1 MTTLYL
7 SRFSFSSVRPQYFD
21 INLETFVLRTE
32 SDPWRLPSAGETAR
46 SGVLLPC
53 NGNGALACNQPRPD
67 AGSHLQVS
75 RRWNSSECT
84 NPLLTQTMSRKLTK
98 EEIEEQFEQFL
109 KESVSDE
116 SIELGNSPKSSVPS
130 CLGQNNRKE
139 SEKNVKLWWIN
150 DADFDEAQPPLRR
163 FTKLKRQPAVIDTG
177 LETVKKE
184 IGEEHDGNTQSQSPE
199 VLPTSQSFLKA
210 QRFPQSIA
218 EIVEEQR
225 DEKVLLQG
233 DERTSVSISRDSLE
247 SNDSVMASG
256 PAQNTFGGGLDTLE
270 EEEEKK
276 QFFANLEKEA
286 SSTIDYSRLNKELES
301 TGSTPISAFNQK
313 EDQFAVL
320 DNEETRGDESPR
332 PKSITGS
339 RNYIEDF
346 EEGSNKFGS
355 EEYESNDDLMKAK
368 CSRESIEDASEA
380 KKQEAKS
387 GMLVKDSLNSTLD
400 TKKLLQSG
408 DYRSKEKSSTDK
420 NGQDTA
426 SQMNATA
433 ISDGQTNSDI
443 EALHQAYRKIDQSL
457 ENSGGE
463 QDSLN
468 GKNTCFAAELQSHV
482 GDSAKNISTAE
493 SDLPTVEELM
503 KPIKGEAPFPRRFDL
518 HSVCTS
524 TQQECE
530 DAELSSKWMLKD
542 SNSPGLLE
550 SQFNSNNLC
559 ERHNTNKELSERSLK
574 KNVNHMNSH
583 AEDEVEALINEIKYD
598 SAIKYSLIGST
609 APANQISAKN
619 KSPKLKN
626 KHFGGSYAS
635 VKSSGYGKVSPVKK
649 YPLGSGEK
657 QVHLSPIKH
666 TLPSKAVNASSPV
679 VNTKVQAHLQR
690 QMNSRP
696 NDAKLL
702 GGHAGEQL
710 IKGDNEQISKGNGQ
724 SWPGPINVCREFVL
738 LQKLEEA
745 HEKWS
750 AEHSLVEKL
759 KEKLEMKEE
768 ELVGKNE
775 ELKKLPQLNEEM
787 CMLQAKLCSLETSRK
802 TLIIGSVLD
811 PVTEDKLKMIEKEVQ
826 EQETIIQGYHQEN
839 ERLYTQV
846 KELQMVNKR
855 NEEKMLTESCHL
867 VSEVRQLKE
876 QLKNIKQASI
886 HVEQLPE
893 QIKNQNIADLL
904 LQLQGTQKEE
914 VKHIEEIKKLK
925 QEKQALEVDLEKMK
939 KECNMAKV
947 QLINTLGDKDF
958 EMKIKEEQYK
968 QEISRLNNRLQW
980 YAENQEMLDKDTA
993 RLKAANIEIEKLKEQ
1008 IEKLA
1013 SNSKVK
1019 NSPPEK
1025 RAKGRAIEAKRIQDL
1040 ERQVKEMEEI
1050 IRRRYPNSLP
1060 ALIYAAASVPDASVE
1075 TESEFHS
1082 RALLE
1087 KRVKKLEADLEGK
1100 DEEAKKTIRTM
1111 EQLFQKIKIQ
1121 YEQRVSELEQLLT
1134 HQVIHEKEKLDDPG
1148 ANMKILEEEILKL
1161 KEAHKSKEN
1170 RLRCDVEKLKTQL
1183 YQAELKL
1190 MEREESSHRM
1200 VDQHMQ
1206 NTFQQAKIEKLNL
1219 ELAAKNREIQELSK
1233 TLQKLQIERRVLLNN
1248 KTPTDKYDPRQKSIR
1263 KGKECTVS
1271 FPATFD
1277 EKAYQPND
1285 FSGSHILEVLKENDL
1300 LKNSIERLSLEMDQ
1314 QRAKF
1319 AQFENEARR
1328 AQDGVSEHVAVLKAS
1343 HQQEIEQILT
1353 QHALEH
1359 SSSKVA
1365 ELANKITAQEV
1376 MMKHL
1381 REQINELQKDRE
1393 ALSFVKLREET
1404 RQTQMAKL
1412 LEELREAKENH
1423 SPEMRHFVALERKI
1437 QKMEFKYAQREQ
1449 EFQQLIQ
1456 KARHSADAEQIQ
1468 EVEKWKK
1475 LAQLK
1480 NHELENFRMELDSIL
1495 DVLRELQRQGV
1506 VIPAP
1511 SSTKKNISTF
1521 TGQL

>member
-387 GMLVKDSLNSTLD
+387 GMLVKVVLLDSLNSTLD

-702 GGHAGEQL
+702 GGHAGEQ
-710 IKGDNEQISKGNGQ
+710 
-724 SWPGPINVCREFVL
+724 
-738 LQKLEEA
+738 
-745 HEKWS
+745 
-750 AEHSLVEKL
+750 
-759 KEKLEMKEE
+759 
-768 ELVGKNE
+768 
-775 ELKKLPQLNEEM
+775 
-787 CMLQAKLCSLETSRK
+787 LCSLETSRK